1 MKKIFILS
9 TILFSFLL
17 VSCDSMFRPK
27 GISDVS
33 SEVMWTVPDMAQGVL
48 MNVYNDISNNPDHY
62 DGNFLDVATD
72 NAVTSS
78 YSTDTYRLSVGTLSS
93 TNNPLG
99 IWSRAYNNL
108 QYVHLFL
115 ENGLTDA
122 TRYAPGSVEDDAAT
136 KLRLKGEA
144 YYLRAWWSAELLRV
158 YGGRTSDGRA
168 LGYPIVTSSLT
179 PGKAGDFTWQRRN
192 TYEECVEQICS
203 DCDAAAELLPAEATG
218 AYIGRAT
225 SRMAEFLKARVLF
238 DAANPAYQPSEIVTI
253 NGMGDYT
260 VNDEAGYKDKWL
272 RAALQCQKVLD
283 LCGNPAYVAMLRKD
297 IVDID
302 QNNPVTP
309 SHFIFRY
316 YMQNKAMENR
326 HFPPYYYGQCL
337 TAPSQNLM
345 DAYPMKS
352 NGYPI
357 GVAGSGYD
365 PQNPY
370 ADRDDRLEFTVY
382 HHGSLFPGDTT
393 RFNTIDIVEGGKDAQ
408 SFMNGGS
415 RGSRTGYY
423 LHKFMSETV
432 NMLDPVQSVTALHF
446 IPTMRLAEIFL
457 DLAEATN
464 ELFGP
469 TETGE
474 GLSRSAYDILKE
486 IRAKSGG
493 IADDQYIELVKESKE
508 AFTQL
513 ILNERRLEFAFENF
527 RYWDLRRRLL
537 PLDEGIRGVV
547 ATRDSEGH
555 VSYEY
560 VDVEDRKFD
569 HVRYYYVPLPYAECT
584 KNPNLVNN
592 MDY

>member
-1 MKKIFILS
+1 MKRIIILS
-9 TILFSFLL
+9 TVLLSFLL
-17 VSCDSMFRPK
+17 VSCESMFRPK

-48 MNVYNDISNNPDHY
+48 MNAYNDISNNPDQY

-78 YSTDTYRLSVGTLSS
+78 YSSATYRLSMGALSS

-99 IWSRAYNNL
+99 IWSQAYNEL
-108 QYVHLFL
+108 QYIHLFL
-115 ENGLTDA
+115 ENGLTDV
-122 TRYAPGSVEDDAAT
+122 TKYAPGSEEDDAAI
-136 KLRLKGEA
+136 KLRLRGEA

-179 PGKAGDFTWQRRN
+179 PDKAGNFSWQKRDS
-192 TYEECVEQICS
+192 YEDCVEQICA
-203 DCDAAAELLPAEATG
+203 DCDAAAELLPAVATG

-225 SRMAEFLKARVLF
+225 SLMAEFLKARVLF
-238 DAANPAYQPSEIVTI
+238 AAANPAYQSAEVVTL

-260 VNDEAGYKDKWL
+260 VNDEAAYKEKWL
-272 RAALQCQKVLD
+272 RAALQCQKVLE
-283 LCGNPAYVAMLRKD
+283 LSGNPAYVALKRKD
-297 IVDID
+297 LVDID

-309 SHFIFRY
+309 SHFVFRF

-326 HFPPYYYGQCL
+326 HFPPYYYGQCQ
-337 TAPSQNLM
+337 TAPSQNLV

-357 GVAGSGYD
+357 DVEGSGYD
-365 PQNPY
+365 PQDPY
-370 ADRDDRLEFTVY
+370 AGRDDRLELTVY
-382 HHGSLFPGDTT
+382 HHGSVFPGDTT

-423 LHKFMSETV
+423 LHKFLSETV

-446 IPTMRLAEIFL
+446 IPLMRLAEIFL

-464 ELFGP
+464 EVYGP
-469 TETGE
+469 TGTGE
-474 GLSRSAYDILKE
+474 GLTRSAYEILKD

-493 IADDQYIELVKESKE
+493 IADDQYIETVKGDKE
-508 AFTQL
+508 AFTGL

-537 PLDEGIRGVV
+537 PLDEKVRGVT
-547 ATRDSEGH
+547 ATRDEDGH
-555 VSYEY
+555 VSYTY
-560 VDVEDRKFD
+560 VDVEERKFD
-569 HVRYYYVPLPYAECT
+569 HPRYYYVPLPYAECT